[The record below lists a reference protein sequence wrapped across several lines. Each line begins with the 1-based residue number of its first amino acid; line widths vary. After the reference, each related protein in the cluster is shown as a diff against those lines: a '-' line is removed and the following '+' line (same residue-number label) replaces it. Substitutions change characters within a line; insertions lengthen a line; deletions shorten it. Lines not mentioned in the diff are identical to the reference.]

1 MSSKGKKVAPA
12 PKPLVAKSIAKPA
25 GKKVQ
30 KKIIESFSVSH
41 SHLFPAQKKCFKIGR
56 DVLPKK
62 RDLTRYV
69 RWPRY
74 VRLQRQRAVLK
85 KRLKVPP
92 AINQFTRTLDKNAAT
107 GLFRLLAN
115 YRPESADEKKK
126 RRVAV
131 AEAEVKQ
138 QQQKDTKPLF
148 LKTGINHIT
157 ELVENGKAKLV
168 VIAHDVDPIEIVVWL
183 PALCR
188 KMNVPYCI
196 VKSKSRIGH
205 LVHQKT
211 ATAVALTE
219 ARKEDLPKLGQI
231 VQSVRL
237 QYNDDVSHRRKWG
250 GGILGNKALAKNRK
264 HEKTIAREA
273 ASKKK

>member
-1 MSSKGKKVAPA
+1 MSSKGKRVAPA
-12 PKPLVAKSIAKPA
+12 PKSAVAKAVKPT
-25 GKKVQ
+25 GKEDFFVA
-30 KKIIESFSVSH
+30 H
-41 SHLFPAQKKCFKIGR
+41 SHLFPAQKKNFKTGR

-85 KRLKVPP
+85 KRIKVPP
-92 AINQFTRTLDKNAAT
+92 SINQFTRTLDKNAAT
-107 GLFRLLAN
+107 NVFRLLAN
-115 YRPESADEKKK
+115 YRPETIEEKKK
-126 RRVAV
+126 RRLAS
-131 AEAEVKQ
+131 AEAESKQ
-138 QQQKDTKPLF
+138 IDKKLSPKPLI

-157 ELVENGKAKLV
+157 ELVENQKAKLV

-196 VKSKSRIGH
+196 VKSKSRVGH
-205 LVHQKT
+205 LVHQKI

-219 ARKEDLPKLGQI
+219 VRKEDAPKLEQI

-237 QYNDDVSHRRKWG
+237 QYNDDVAHRKKWG
-250 GGILGNKALAKNRK
+250 GGILGPKAQATIQK
-264 HEKTIAREA
+264 HEKLIAREI
-273 ASKKK
+273 ASKK